1 MPIQAE
7 LLTTATNEWKRWGFS
22 SVPIHGSKSIGGR
35 ESEQPYVQFVNDY
48 WVTVGQPTRNGKSP
62 YPWSAAFISFCFKS
76 AAAGAGFPY
85 SESHWGY
92 CAEIFAKPKTYPDLK
107 LLDPSSSSLNVGD
120 LLWAARGG
128 SDCPVP
134 PDSFAGAVQSLKKG
148 AWFCSHADVVVE
160 LRDGE
165 VDVIGGNVSD
175 SVTKST
181 YKTVNGRIRDPRH
194 AWLAVVRNGL

>member
-1 MPIQAE
+1 MSIQSD

-22 SVPIHGSKSIGGR
+22 SAPVQGPKSIGGR

-48 WVTVGQPTRNGKSP
+48 WVTVGKPARNGKSP
-62 YPWSAAFISFCFKS
+62 YPWSAAFISFCFKT
-76 AAAGAGFPY
+76 AAAGTGFPY

-92 CAEIFAKPKTYPDLK
+92 CQAILARPRSYPKLELMTPA
-107 LLDPSSSSLNVGD
+107 SSSLSVGD

-128 SDCPVP
+128 PDCPTP
-134 PDSFAGAVQSLKKG
+134 PDSYDGAIRALRAGN
-148 AWFCSHADVVVE
+148 WFCSHADLVVE

-175 SVTKST
+175 SVTRSS
-181 YKTVNGRIRDPRH
+181 YKTANGKIRDPRH
-194 AWLAVVRNGL
+194 AWLAVIRNGL